1 MDDLI
6 VCLKN
11 ITKEEIKKD
20 YDNIASIY
28 GLSASIPD
36 KSLIN
41 EIVCEYL
48 DMTTNI

>member
-1 MDDLI
+1 LDDLL
-6 VCLKN
+6 CNLKKL
-11 ITKEEIKKD
+11 TKEKVSNKF
-20 YDNIASIY
+20 DNIASIY

-36 KSLIN
+36 KSIID